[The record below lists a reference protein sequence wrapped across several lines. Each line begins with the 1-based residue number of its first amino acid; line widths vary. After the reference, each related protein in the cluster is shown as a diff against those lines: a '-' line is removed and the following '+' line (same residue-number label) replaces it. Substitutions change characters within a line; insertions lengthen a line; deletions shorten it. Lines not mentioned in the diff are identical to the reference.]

1 MFTLTKSVISLKNII
16 FSYSLFLHFTETYH
30 EFGYSQGF
38 SSCFMKLDITWCQVM
53 FEKFRIFYF
62 HYDKTRCN
70 NSCHTNLA
78 CCSENIEFRSSL
90 RKKIIFLICGGLPK
104 LTSKPYGLW
113 QSFSVSFMS
122 LMSSIMLFMSL
133 ILSLML
139 LIMSSVGEKKELG
152 KNQSLL
158 CRAPTL
164 FTKSV
169 KVWNKWFNWSVC
181 KKFFVLIL

>member
-1 MFTLTKSVISLKNII
+1 
-16 FSYSLFLHFTETYH
+16 
-30 EFGYSQGF
+30 
-38 SSCFMKLDITWCQVM
+38 M
-53 FEKFRIFYF
+53 FERFRIFSF
-62 HYDKTRCN
+62 HYDNTRCS

-78 CCSENIEFRSSL
+78 CYSDTVSFKAAWGRRL
-90 RKKIIFLICGGLPK
+90 YFICGGLPK
-104 LTSKPYGLW
+104 LTSKPHGLW

-122 LMSSIMLFMSL
+122 LISSIMLFMSL

-152 KNQSLL
+152 KKQSLL

-169 KVWNKWFNWSVC
+169 KAWNRWFNWSVC
-181 KKFFVLIL
+181 QKFFVLILKNYPNVMSLICL